1 MAKIIYRLD
10 LTPEELDELRNKLD
24 SDLIDKFKIIEITD
38 KKIDSMQK
46 ASSKKIELT
55 RKKFE
60 DSLLLLKNKQIEAT
74 QYNLRKYA
82 KISYN
87 TSKKYLELLD
97 IAKKNIEGITK
108 DKHRALD
115 ENIELSDNDKCI
127 YELEKFLL
135 ESHLQIQPQ
144 KVASFSS

>member
-10 LTPEELDELRNKLD
+10 LTPEEMLEIESKLD
-24 SDLIDKFKIIEITD
+24 IELILKFKEIEITD

-46 ASSKKIELT
+46 ACSKKIELT

-60 DSLLLLKNKQIEAT
+60 DSLLLLKDKQIEAT

-108 DKHRALD
+108 DKHRTLD

-135 ESHLQIQPQ
+135 EQ
-144 KVASFSS
+144 K

>member
-10 LTPEELDELRNKLD
+10 LTPKELDELRNKLD

-46 ASSKKIELT
+46 ASSKKIEIT

-60 DSLLLLKNKQIEAT
+60 NSLLLLKNKKIEAT

-115 ENIELSDNDKCI
+115 ENLELNDTEKCI

-135 ESHLQIQPQ
+135 EQIN
-144 KVASFSS
+144 KN

>member
-24 SDLIDKFKIIEITD
+24 IDLIDKFKKIEITD

-60 DSLLLLKNKQIEAT
+60 DSLLLLKNKQIEPT

-108 DKHRALD
+108 DKHRTLD
-115 ENIELSDNDKCI
+115 ENIELSDNEKCI

-135 ESHLQIQPQ
+135 EQ
-144 KVASFSS
+144 K

>member
-1 MAKIIYRLD
+1 MLLSID
-10 LTPEELDELRNKLD
+10 FKLD
-24 SDLIDKFKIIEITD
+24 IDLILKFKEIEITD

-55 RKKFE
+55 RKKFKN
-60 DSLLLLKNKQIEAT
+60 SLLLLKNKQIEST

-108 DKHRALD
+108 DNHRALD
-115 ENIELSDNDKCI
+115 ENIELSDNEKCI
-127 YELEKFLL
+127 YELENFLL
-135 ESHLQIQPQ
+135 EQIN
-144 KVASFSS
+144 KN

>member
-10 LTPEELDELRNKLD
+10 LTPEEMLEIESKLD
-24 SDLIDKFKIIEITD
+24 IDLILKFKEIEITD

-46 ASSKKIELT
+46 ASSKKIEIT

-60 DSLLLLKNKQIEAT
+60 DSLLLLRDKQIEPT

-135 ESHLQIQPQ
+135 EQ
-144 KVASFSS
+144 K

>member
-1 MAKIIYRLD
+1 MAKIVYRLD

-24 SDLIDKFKIIEITD
+24 ADLIDKFKIIEITD

-60 DSLLLLKNKQIEAT
+60 DSLLQLKNKQIEPT
-74 QYNLRKYA
+74 QYNLRKYV

-115 ENIELSDNDKCI
+115 ENLELNDTEKCI

-135 ESHLQIQPQ
+135 QQN
-144 KVASFSS
+144 K

>member
-10 LTPEELDELRNKLD
+10 LTPKELDELRNKLD
-24 SDLIDKFKIIEITD
+24 SDLIDKFKKIEITD

-60 DSLLLLKNKQIEAT
+60 DSLVLLKNKQIEAT

-135 ESHLQIQPQ
+135 EQ
-144 KVASFSS
+144 K

>member
-10 LTPEELDELRNKLD
+10 LTPEEMLEIESKLD
-24 SDLIDKFKIIEITD
+24 IDLILKFKKIEITD

-60 DSLLLLKNKQIEAT
+60 DSLLLLKNKKIEAT

-97 IAKKNIEGITK
+97 IAKKNIEGISK
-108 DKHRALD
+108 DNHRVLD
-115 ENIELSDNDKCI
+115 EKLELKDNDKCI

-135 ESHLQIQPQ
+135 EQ
-144 KVASFSS
+144 K

>member
-46 ASSKKIELT
+46 ACSKKIELT

-60 DSLLLLKNKQIEAT
+60 DSLLLLKNKKIEPT

-115 ENIELSDNDKCI
+115 ENLELNDNEKCI

-135 ESHLQIQPQ
+135 E
-144 KVASFSS
+144 KNK

>member
-10 LTPEELDELRNKLD
+10 LTPEELLEIESKLD
-24 SDLIDKFKIIEITD
+24 IDLILKFKEIEITD

-60 DSLLLLKNKQIEAT
+60 DSLLLLKNKKIEPT

-97 IAKKNIEGITK
+97 IAKKNIEGISK
-108 DKHRALD
+108 NEHRVLE
-115 ENIELSDNDKCI
+115 ENIELNDNDKCI

-135 ESHLQIQPQ
+135 QQIESLEN
-144 KVASFSS
+144 KN